1 MPKMGPMLLKC
12 GPQSRSGHIEFTK
25 EKAFGVE
32 GNCSFLLKKKIK
44 AISKIEYYPVS
55 HKGKTQTE
63 TRGDFFF
70 TGLLLLTL

>member
-32 GNCSFLLKKKIK
+32 GNCSFLLKKKKSKPSPKSSTILSVIK
-44 AISKIEYYPVS
+44 EK
-55 HKGKTQTE
+55 HKQKPEE
-63 TRGDFFF
+63 TFSSLGCYS
-70 TGLLLLTL
+70 